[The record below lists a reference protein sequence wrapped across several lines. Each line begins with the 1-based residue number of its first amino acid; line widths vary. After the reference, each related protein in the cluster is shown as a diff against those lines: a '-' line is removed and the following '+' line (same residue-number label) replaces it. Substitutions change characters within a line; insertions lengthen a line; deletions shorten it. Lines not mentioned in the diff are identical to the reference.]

1 MHLLQILSTRKGKT
15 DANVQLRHSVKV
27 DTTMK
32 APVHHRKQIDVTFL
46 SPLLT
51 FEVLSLVFWLVGLA
65 GVAQWQDKC
74 TKDMMPVRPFNQ
86 PMYVVAPNSTAALA
100 GWQPKADTSAYAPS
114 YEWFIIW
121 STFASACYM
130 LYVTVF
136 RASLWQ
142 HACAMI
148 FSGITTAVSI
158 SHCYYISYLVQRTS
172 ELVYSKDAQN
182 SVKALF
188 AGMIG
193 WTLMN
198 ILAIGWMCLDI
209 DYDIALDEATKQLA
223 VQQDELASRAPSRV
237 FASPITVPPL
247 RPAPLAPPR
256 VGSYNEVDRVLDE
269 VLEEGGN
276 DGSLRGNAR
285 W

>member
-1 MHLLQILSTRKGKT
+1 MHLLQILSTRKGKV
-15 DANVQLRHSVKV
+15 DANVSLRHSVKV
-27 DTTMK
+27 DTSMK
-32 APVHHRKQIDVTFL
+32 APVHHRRNIEVTFL
-46 SPLLT
+46 SPLLLV
-51 FEVLSLVFWLVGLA
+51 EVLSRVFWLVGLA
-65 GVAQWQDKC
+65 GVALWQDKC

-86 PMYVVAPNSTAALA
+86 PMYTVAPNSTAALA
-100 GWQPKADTSAYAPS
+100 GWHPKADTSPYAPS

-121 STFASACYM
+121 SSFASACYM
-130 LYVTVF
+130 LHVTVF

-148 FSGITTAVSI
+148 FSGVTTAVSI

-172 ELVYSKDAQN
+172 DLVYSKDALN
-182 SVKALF
+182 AVKALY

-209 DYDIALDEATKQLA
+209 DYDIALDEATKQLT
-223 VQQDELASRAPSRV
+223 VQHEEQTSRAQSRA
-237 FASPITVPPL
+237 FASPITVPQL
-247 RPAPLAPPR
+247 RPAPLVPPR
-256 VGSYNEVDRVLDE
+256 AGSHNEVDRVLDE

-276 DGSLRGNAR
+276 DGTLRSNAR

>member
-1 MHLLQILSTRKGKT
+1 
-15 DANVQLRHSVKV
+15 
-27 DTTMK
+27 
-32 APVHHRKQIDVTFL
+32 
-46 SPLLT
+46 
-51 FEVLSLVFWLVGLA
+51 
-65 GVAQWQDKC
+65 
-74 TKDMMPVRPFNQ
+74 
-86 PMYVVAPNSTAALA
+86 
-100 GWQPKADTSAYAPS
+100 
-114 YEWFIIW
+114 
-121 STFASACYM
+121 M

-148 FSGITTAVSI
+148 FCAITTAVSI

-172 ELVYSKDAQN
+172 ELVYSKYAHN
-182 SVKALF
+182 AVKALY

-198 ILAIGWMCLDI
+198 ICAIGWMCLDI

-223 VQQDELASRAPSRV
+223 VQHEELTSRTPSRA
-237 FASPITVPPL
+237 FALPAGAAVQPL
-247 RPAPLAPPR
+247 RPAPAPLVPSR

-276 DGSLRGNAR
+276 TAR